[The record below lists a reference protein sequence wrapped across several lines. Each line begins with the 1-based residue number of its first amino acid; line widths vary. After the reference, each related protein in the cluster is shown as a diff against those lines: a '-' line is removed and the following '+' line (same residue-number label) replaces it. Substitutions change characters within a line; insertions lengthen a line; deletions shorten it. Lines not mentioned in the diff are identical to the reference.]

1 MDPSPSSSRC
11 ISGSRQRQRQQR
23 RATTLPVKSMSSS
36 LAILVL
42 VLVAGGG
49 GGGGVGGGGGG
60 ASAFQCPSSPPLRPP
75 PTTKKTTTTTTTTT
89 TRRHSTQLDKGGG
102 EIAKDESPPP
112 PRLLPVDGHS
122 TAAVGGGP
130 SSRPLLLREDPQPP
144 NNDVVPPVLLDY
156 SSYEHA
162 LLSAWDEPSSQ
173 RGFDW
178 EIEKVRRFFAG
189 LRRDQSTG
197 AWVRTPS
204 IFDFLVTHSP
214 SRVVGYDATANGGGI
229 GTRYEPP
236 PKPVNPL
243 DVAVLITKNLLNGL
257 GFGPSLG
264 MAAVPNAIIQK
275 YEGSYLTFIRGVL
288 GGDLQTLAGGPL
300 FLLLAKYYK
309 DYGPIFNLSFGPK
322 SFLVISD
329 PVMARHILRDS
340 SPEQYCKGMLAE
352 ILEPI
357 MGDGLIP
364 ADPKIWKVSS
374 WLVRSGPFFGGG
386 IRGERKRAAA
396 EKRNRVRV
404 HS

>member
-1 MDPSPSSSRC
+1 M
-11 ISGSRQRQRQQR
+11 
-23 RATTLPVKSMSSS
+23 
-36 LAILVL
+36 
-42 VLVAGGG
+42 
-49 GGGGVGGGGGG
+49 
-60 ASAFQCPSSPPLRPP
+60 
-75 PTTKKTTTTTTTTT
+75 
-89 TRRHSTQLDKGGG
+89 
-102 EIAKDESPPP
+102 
-112 PRLLPVDGHS
+112 
-122 TAAVGGGP
+122 
-130 SSRPLLLREDPQPP
+130 
-144 NNDVVPPVLLDY
+144 VLLDY

-162 LLSAWDEPSSQ
+162 LLSAWEDEPSSQ

-178 EIEKVRRFFAG
+178 EIEKVRRSLAG
-189 LRRDQSTG
+189 LRREDGSAGG

-214 SRVVGYDATANGGGI
+214 SRVVGYDAAANGGGI

-243 DVAVLITKNLLNGL
+243 DVAVLVAKNLLNGL

-264 MAAVPNAIIQK
+264 MAAVPNAVIQK

-300 FLLLAKYYK
+300 FLLLAKYYQVH
-309 DYGPIFNLSFGPK
+309 GPIFNLSFGPK

-374 WLVRSGPFFGGG
+374 WLVRSVRFFWGGVGGG
-386 IRGERKRAAA
+386 GEGFVVGGGELRRKREIVSECIHHDMKGNIGVTWRRGCRRIVAIAW
-396 EKRNRVRV
+396 KIIRVECCVYGDIVTKERLYQSPIHV
-404 HS
+404 SRPLFFIVIFSIDIYRRCDGGPSSPASTRSG

>member
-1 MDPSPSSSRC
+1 M
-11 ISGSRQRQRQQR
+11 
-23 RATTLPVKSMSSS
+23 
-36 LAILVL
+36 
-42 VLVAGGG
+42 
-49 GGGGVGGGGGG
+49 
-60 ASAFQCPSSPPLRPP
+60 
-75 PTTKKTTTTTTTTT
+75 
-89 TRRHSTQLDKGGG
+89 
-102 EIAKDESPPP
+102 
-112 PRLLPVDGHS
+112 
-122 TAAVGGGP
+122 
-130 SSRPLLLREDPQPP
+130 
-144 NNDVVPPVLLDY
+144 VLLDY

-162 LLSAWDEPSSQ
+162 LLSAWEDEPSSQ

-178 EIEKVRRFFAG
+178 EIEKVRRSLAG
-189 LRRDQSTG
+189 LRRDGSAGG

-214 SRVVGYDATANGGGI
+214 SRVVGYDAAANGGGI

-243 DVAVLITKNLLNGL
+243 DVAVLVTKNLLNGL

-264 MAAVPNAIIQK
+264 MAAVPNAVIQK

-300 FLLLAKYYK
+300 FLLLAKYYQVH
-309 DYGPIFNLSFGPK
+309 GPIFNLSFGPK

-364 ADPKIWKVSS
+364 ADPKIWKVSR
-374 WLVRSGPFFGGG
+374 WLVRSVRFYWGGVGWGGG
-386 IRGERKRAAA
+386 RDSWWEEASCGVK
-396 EKRNRVRV
+396 EKSCPSAFIVI
-404 HS
+404 